1 MFFLDEDVA
10 MTIRMESIEA
20 VGEKLYRKSIPWRM
34 PEPSTALR
42 LWKVYML
49 GKSGSGLIVLAIRDG
64 YTLVLGGREERRMGS
79 EKVNMSSFFE
89 YWLNNPAF
97 HCCL

>member
-34 PEPSTALR
+34 PEPSTAWR
-42 LWKVYML
+42 LWKVYMF
-49 GKSGSGLIVLAIRDG
+49 GKSGSGFIVFAIRDG
-64 YTLVLGGREERRMGS
+64 YTFVLGGNDERRMGS
-79 EKVNMSSFFE
+79 EKVNMSSFLE
-89 YWLNNPAF
+89 YWLKSPAF